1 VAFVDPYADV
11 RPSALHK
18 PYSPSTATSNTP
30 AAPAPSTRHTP
41 RPAPQSELRAVLRSP
56 AAAGLLASDAAVL
69 AALWS
74 HVDAHGLAWP
84 SVSTLAKISHA
95 STRTVLRSLKRL
107 EGAGIVARH
116 ASALRARR
124 RFRESNTYVVAR
136 AVALPQAPRAESPCP
151 PRCVAPSPSPSSSR
165 PAPAATP
172 EAPAV
177 EPVRAAPPSPS
188 SSPRSPA
195 APHQVTP
202 WRSKGPAQ
210 NQNQNARAGA
220 QVREAPALPGDR
232 LGPPAAAPSSPEV
245 TPAPVE
251 PRSPAAASSSPEALP
266 SPRRTRAERAVAN
279 RAAWAARTRTSAS
292 ATRAT
297 TPRRAPSYRAR
308 DEQAPDPRD
317 ALAALR
323 EWRESLPARGA
334 LEPASAPQAPAHSLP
349 RSDRGPW
356 RPHALG
362 ELLGAFAPGLVG
374 QHGGP
379 YARPTSA
386 SDRPAEQTRSDHRG
400 ARAPGHPRVEER
412 APPLRCPHSSG

>member
-1 VAFVDPYADV
+1 MASVEPYAGV
-11 RPSALHK
+11 EAHALSAK
-18 PYSPSTATSNTP
+18 YMGRVEPRNTL
-30 AAPAPSTRHTP
+30 AAPAPATRHTP
-41 RPAPQSELRAVLRSP
+41 RPAPQSELRAVLRST

-74 HVDAHGLAWP
+74 HVDAHGTAWP
-84 SVSTLAKISHA
+84 SISTLAKISHA

-124 RFRESNTYVVAR
+124 RFHESNTYAVAR
-136 AVALPQAPRAESPCP
+136 AAALPQAPRADQ
-151 PRCVAPSPSPSSSR
+151 PRRPRRVAASPSPS
-165 PAPAATP
+165 TP

-177 EPVRAAPPSPS
+177 EPVRVEPVALPVAPSPS
-188 SSPRSPA
+188 SPA

-202 WRSKGPAQ
+202 WRSKDPTQ
-210 NQNQNARAGA
+210 NRKENARAGA

-232 LGPPAAAPSSPEV
+232 LGPPAAAPSAPEV

-251 PRSPAAASSSPEALP
+251 PRSHAAEPSSPEALP
-266 SPRRTRAERAVAN
+266 SPRRTRAERSAAN
-279 RAAWAARTRTSAS
+279 RAAWSKRTRPSAS
-292 ATRAT
+292 ANRAPA
-297 TPRRAPSYRAR
+297 PRRAPSYRAR

-356 RPHALG
+356 RPPALG
-362 ELLGAFAPGLVG
+362 ELLAPFARVPDGPHVGL
-374 QHGGP
+374 H
-379 YARPTSA
+379 ARPVA
-386 SDRPAEQTRSDHRG
+386 ARDRPAEQTRSDHRG
-400 ARAPGHPRVEER
+400 ARAPGDPRVEAR
-412 APPLRCPHSSG
+412 SPSLRCPHSSG

>member
-1 VAFVDPYADV
+1 MALSSPHA
-11 RPSALHK
+11 SAEAHALSAK
-18 PYSPSTATSNTP
+18 YMGRVEPRNTL
-30 AAPAPSTRHTP
+30 AAPAPAARHTP
-41 RPAPQSELRAVLRSP
+41 RPAPQGELRAVLRST

-74 HVDAHGLAWP
+74 HVDAHGTAWP
-84 SVSTLAKISHA
+84 SISTLAKISHA

-124 RFRESNTYVVAR
+124 RFRESNTYAVAR
-136 AVALPQAPRAESPCP
+136 AAALPQAPRADQ
-151 PRCVAPSPSPSSSR
+151 PRRPRRVAPSPSPRSSR

-172 EAPAV
+172 DARAV
-177 EPVRAAPPSPS
+177 EPVRVEPVALPVAPSPS
-188 SSPRSPA
+188 SPA
-195 APHQVTP
+195 APPQVTP

-210 NQNQNARAGA
+210 NQTQNTRTGAQARAA
-220 QVREAPALPGDR
+220 TAPPGDR
-232 LGPPAAAPSSPEV
+232 LGSPAAAPSSPEV
-245 TPAPVE
+245 TPTKITRAE
-251 PRSPAAASSSPEALP
+251 PISPEALP
-266 SPRRTRAERAVAN
+266 SPRRTRAERAAAN
-279 RAAWAARTRTSAS
+279 RAAWAARTRTPAT
-292 ATRAT
+292 ATRAP

-362 ELLGAFAPGLVG
+362 ELLGGFARG
-374 QHGGP
+374 QGQPHAGDHEQHRSGTGGDP
-379 YARPTSA
+379 ARSRGTA
-386 SDRPAEQTRSDHRG
+386 SDALGD
-400 ARAPGHPRVEER
+400 APRVE
-412 APPLRCPHSSG
+412 AKPPSLRSTHTHR